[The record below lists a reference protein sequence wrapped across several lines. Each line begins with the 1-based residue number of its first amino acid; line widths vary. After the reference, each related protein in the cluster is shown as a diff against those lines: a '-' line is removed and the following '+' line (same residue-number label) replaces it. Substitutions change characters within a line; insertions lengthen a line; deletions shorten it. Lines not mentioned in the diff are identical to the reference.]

1 MSYLKFNADHLFT
14 GTEMLDNN
22 SVLITNEQ
30 GIVEDIVTKKEAGED
45 IQYFKGILSPGF
57 VNCHCHLELS
67 HMKGLIP
74 EKTGLV
80 DFVFKVVTERHFDEE
95 DILDAI
101 KKAEDEMYANGIVAV
116 GDICNNT
123 STLSQ
128 KLKGRLAY
136 YNFIEVFGWSPQV
149 AEERFQNS
157 KMHYDEFVNSK
168 SPMVKGQWS
177 MVNKER
183 TTNYKPQTTN
193 YKLQTSLVP
202 HAPYSVS
209 DELWNLLKPFFIN
222 KTISIHNQ
230 ETSFEDEL
238 FIQNA
243 GDFVR
248 MYQLMK
254 TDHSFFKPTGKSSL
268 QSYFDKLCNAK
279 NIILVHN
286 TFTTEA
292 DILYSSQL
300 AAQNSQQLSWCLCIN
315 ANLYI
320 ENAIPPVDLLVR
332 NNCKIVLGTDS
343 LASNWSL
350 NILDEIKNIQKN
362 FPHIST
368 QQLLQWATINGA
380 QALQMDNKLGSF
392 QKGKQPGVILLDQ
405 TEGDKISFSST
416 SKRLV

>member
-14 GTEMLDNN
+14 GNVMLDSNY
-22 SVLITNEQ
+22 VLITNEQ
-30 GIVEDIVTKKEAGED
+30 GIIEDIVTKKEAGDD

-95 DILDAI
+95 EIRDAI
-101 KKAEDEMYANGIVAV
+101 AKAEDEMYANGIVAV
-116 GDICNNT
+116 GDICNK
-123 STLSQ
+123 SLTLSQ

-136 YNFIEVFGWSPQV
+136 YNFIEVSGWLPQI
-149 AEERFQNS
+149 AEQRFQRR
-157 KMHYDEFVNSK
+157 KMHYDKFVN
-168 SPMVKGQWS
+168 GQWS
-177 MVNKER
+177 MVNEEKEKADR
-183 TTNYKPQTTN
+183 VLQSSSNWQ
-193 YKLQTSLVP
+193 LQTSFVP

-209 DELWNLLKPFFIN
+209 DKLWNLLQPFFVN

-238 FIQNA
+238 FIQNS
-243 GDFVR
+243 GDFIR
-248 MYQLMK
+248 MYQLMNA
-254 TDHSFFKPTGKSSL
+254 DHNFFKPTGKSSL

-279 NIILVHN
+279 NVILVHN

-292 DILYSSQL
+292 DILYSSKL
-300 AAQNSQQLSWCLCIN
+300 AAQCSQQLSWCLCIN

-320 ENAIPPVDLLVR
+320 EDAVPPVDLLLK

-350 NILDEIKNIQKN
+350 NLLDEIKSIQKK
-362 FPHIST
+362 FPNIST
-368 QQLLQWATINGA
+368 KQLLQWATINGA

-392 QKGKQPGVILLDQ
+392 QKGKQPGVIFIDE

>member
-14 GTEMLDNN
+14 GKEMLDNN
-22 SVLITNEQ
+22 HVLITNEQ
-30 GIVEDIVTKKEAGED
+30 GIVENVVEAKDAGED
-45 IQYFKGILSPGF
+45 IQYFKGIVSPGF

-80 DFVFKVVTERHFDEE
+80 DFVFKVVTERHFDEDE
-95 DILDAI
+95 ILDAI
-101 KKAEDEMYANGIVAV
+101 EKAEDEMYANGIVAV

-123 STLSQ
+123 LSLSQ

-136 YNFIEVFGWSPQV
+136 YNFVEASGWIPQI
-149 AEERFQNS
+149 AQQRFERS
-157 KMHYDEFVNSK
+157 KSYYDLFVNGE
-168 SPMVKGQWS
+168 VTIG
-177 MVNKER
+177 NKQLA
-183 TTNYKPQTTN
+183 TGKLQTTN
-193 YKLQTSLVP
+193 YKLQTALVP

-209 DELWNLLKPFFIN
+209 DELWKLIQPFFSN

-238 FIQNA
+238 FIQNT
-243 GDFVR
+243 GDFIR
-248 MYQLMK
+248 MYQQMK
-254 TDHSFFKPTGKSSL
+254 IDHNFFNPTGKSSL
-268 QSYFDKLCNAK
+268 QSYFHKLCNAK

-286 TFTTEA
+286 TFTNQN
-292 DILYSSQL
+292 DIEYANLKLATCNLQL
-300 AAQNSQQLSWCLCIN
+300 FWCLCIN

-320 ENAIPPVDLLVR
+320 EDAIPPVDLLIK

-350 NILDEIKNIQKN
+350 NILDEIKSIQKN
-362 FPHIST
+362 FPNIST

-380 QALQMDNKLGSF
+380 RALQMNEVMGSF
-392 QKGKQPGVILLDQ
+392 EKGKRPGIMLI
-405 TEGDKISFSST
+405 DKIENGKISSSST
-416 SKRLV
+416 CTRLK